1 MDKTVPNDIFHSGC
15 QKCAYCG
22 VKTIDAKI
30 IRRKQQR
37 RWRFIFHCRAH
48 VDDAERDIILA
59 LKEAG
64 LYRQSDVLKEPLF
77 AILPE
82 DLVLEDPALDKKE
95 TGWYLNTSLSSQN
108 VELVYHNPLT
118 KVWFI
123 NLCHPLTHRETF
135 VPVTS
140 LKDSLPEDQHGQVD
154 AFIARL
160 TSGLYA

>member
-1 MDKTVPNDIFHSGC
+1 M
-15 QKCAYCG
+15 
-22 VKTIDAKI
+22 
-30 IRRKQQR
+30 QQR
-37 RWRFIFHCRAH
+37 RWRFIFHCHAH
-48 VDDAERDIILA
+48 ADDAERDIILA
-59 LKEAG
+59 IKEAG

-82 DLVLEDPALDKKE
+82 DLILKGLEK
-95 TGWYLNTSLSSQN
+95 GWYLNTSLSSQN

-118 KVWFI
+118 NIWFI
-123 NLCHPLTHRETF
+123 NLCHPLTHQETF

>member
-1 MDKTVPNDIFHSGC
+1 MDKTIPNDIFHSGC

-22 VKTIDAKI
+22 VKTLDAKL
-30 IRRKQQR
+30 IRRNEHR
-37 RWRFIFHCRAH
+37 RWRFIFHCTAH

-82 DLVLEDPALDKKE
+82 DLVIKHEDRVE
-95 TGWYLNTSLSSQN
+95 TGWFLNTLLLSQN
-108 VELVYHNPLT
+108 VELVFWGRTTNMWY
-118 KVWFI
+118 I
-123 NLCHPLTHRETF
+123 NLCHPLTYRETY
-135 VPVTS
+135 VPVTY

>member
-1 MDKTVPNDIFHSGC
+1 M
-15 QKCAYCG
+15 
-22 VKTIDAKI
+22 
-30 IRRKQQR
+30 QQR
-37 RWRFIFHCRAH
+37 RWRFIFHCHAH

-82 DLVLEDPALDKKE
+82 DLVLEDSTLEYLTLNTRIKK
-95 TGWYLNTSLSSQN
+95 GWYLNTSLSSQN

-123 NLCHPLTHRETF
+123 NLCHPLTHQETF

-140 LKDSLPEDQHGQVD
+140 LKDSLPEEHHGQVD